1 MRCLFCRKLFIIL
14 MVVCFCYPCYGQIE
28 ISLLLNGQSEQDYRD
43 LQFYL
48 VSIDTTRI
56 AEVPLGNGVV
66 VDSETLLE
74 KFEESV
80 WMAIIKYKKDYYM
93 LGFINSTDFQMLSPS
108 SEVILLSRGIR
119 KYGNNIVYVKNFK
132 VIWKN
137 ITTYGKCTQS
147 SWKTKKQC
155 INNARKIIKKASIV
169 LTLN

>member
-1 MRCLFCRKLFIIL
+1 
-14 MVVCFCYPCYGQIE
+14 MVFCFCYPCYGQIE

-74 KFEESV
+74 KFEDSV

-119 KYGNNIVYVKNFK
+119 KYGNNIVVCEKL
-132 VIWKN
+132 
-137 ITTYGKCTQS
+137 QS
-147 SWKTKKQC
+147 NMEKYNDLWEMHTIIMENKKT
-155 INNARKIIKKASIV
+155 V
-169 LTLN
+169 Y